1 MELSPLYLAAIQA
14 AEDRGKK
21 SVVIRQLKRQLK
33 HQVGDLSPQIHE
45 NIKSLPMEKLED
57 LSEALLDFTKIEDL
71 TNWLDTS
78 C

>member
-14 AEDRGKK
+14 AEDRGKQ
-21 SVVIRQLKRQLK
+21 SVIIRQLKRQLK

-45 NIKSLPMEKLED
+45 KIKSLPMEKLED

>member
-14 AEDRGKK
+14 AEERGER
-21 SVVIRQLKRQLK
+21 SVIIRQLKRQLK
-33 HQVGDLSPQIHE
+33 HQTGDISSQTHE
-45 NIKSLPMEKLED
+45 RIKSLPMEKLED
-57 LSEALLDFTKIEDL
+57 LSDALLNFTKIEDL